1 VAQIDIINLENKKV
15 GELDL
20 ADKVFNAEV
29 KPHLLHSAVRVNKLA
44 ARGGNASTKSRSD
57 VAGGGSKPWR
67 QKGTGNARAGTSS
80 SPIWVGGGAAFGPK
94 PRKYNLSLNKKV
106 RKAALVSALSMKYQ
120 DKDLIVLEDI
130 DLKEAKTKTFSSVLE
145 SLGVQKP
152 LIVYSGENINLD
164 LSSRNIVGVK
174 ALKSEGLNVFDIL
187 KHKTLVVT
195 RDAIDKIQEVLS

>member
-1 VAQIDIINLENKKV
+1 VAQIDILNLQNKKV

-44 ARGGNASTKSRSD
+44 ARGGNASTKGRSD

-67 QKGTGNARAGTSS
+67 QKGTGNARAGTAS
-80 SPIWVGGGAAFGPK
+80 SPVWVGGGVAFGPK
-94 PRKYNLSLNKKV
+94 PRKYSLSLNKKV

-120 DKDLIVLEDI
+120 EKDLVVLENI
-130 DLKEAKTKTFSSVLE
+130 DLKEIKTKAFSLVLE
-145 SLGVQKP
+145 TLGIERP
-152 LIVYSGENINLD
+152 LIVYSGDNLNLD

-187 KHKTLVVT
+187 KHKTLVVS
-195 RDAIDKIQEVLS
+195 RDAVSKIQEVLS